1 MAQEIQERKDYLRL
15 KASIPVHGELVNL
28 AKGYLLRHFL
38 TLKDFTKEEILAII
52 TLAEK
57 IKAETKRKEFVPY
70 LQNQTLA
77 MIFEKSSTRTRVSFE
92 VGIYQLGG
100 IGLFLSKNDLQLGRG
115 EPMKDT
121 ARVVSSMCDMVMIRT
136 YEQAKL
142 EEFAAFSRVP
152 VINGL
157 TNEYHPVQLMADY
170 LTMKEFGKADNPVVA
185 YVGDGNN
192 MAHSWLM
199 LASKLGFTL
208 RIATPKGYEPS
219 SRVVEDAKAFAKESG
234 ATIELLHDPKEAV
247 AGADVVT
254 TDTWI
259 SMGQEDEKEQR
270 LRDFQGFMV
279 DSRLMALAKPDALF
293 LHCLPAYRG
302 YEVSEELFEEHA
314 EEIFT
319 EAENR
324 LHAQKGIMVWLDRK
338 RRE

>member
-1 MAQEIQERKDYLRL
+1 MSL
-15 KASIPVHGELVNL
+15 KS
-28 AKGYLLRHFL
+28 Y
-38 TLKDFTKEEILAII
+38 TKEEILAII
-52 TLAEK
+52 DLARK
-57 IKAETKRKEFVPY
+57 IKEETKRKEFVPY

-121 ARVVSSMCDMVMIRT
+121 ARVISRMCDMVMIRT
-136 YEQAKL
+136 YEQEKL
-142 EEFAAFSRVP
+142 EEFANFSSVP

-170 LTMKEFGKADNPVVA
+170 LTMIEYGKADNPTVA

-192 MAHSWLM
+192 MVHSWLM

-208 RIATPKGYEPS
+208 RIATPKGYEPKEEI
-219 SRVVEDAKAFAKESG
+219 VQDALAFAKESG
-234 ATIELLHDPKEAV
+234 AKIELLHDPKEAV
-247 AGADVVT
+247 KDADVVT

-259 SMGQEDEKEQR
+259 SMGQEDEKEKR
-270 LRDFQGFMV
+270 INDFKGFEV
-279 DSRLMALAKPDALF
+279 DSALMALAKKDAIF

-302 YEVSEELFEEHA
+302 YEVSEEVFEAHA
-314 EEIFT
+314 KEIFD

-324 LHAQKGIMVWLDRK
+324 LHAQKGIMVWLDRQRSK
-338 RRE
+338 